1 MVVVLPMPRASV
13 SAAMAAKPGDL
24 CSVRKAKRKSWNRL
38 SRKGRPRASIA
49 LPGLFE
55 APEVEERLAAGL
67 LGAHA
72 PSEVSFE
79 GHLQVRTQLGV
90 EVVIEL
96 CTAEEGAQTVEP
108 LAKPGDH
115 L

>member
-1 MVVVLPMPRASV
+1 MQRAKGEAQVVEQAVEEGETAGF
-13 SAAMAAKPGDL
+13 A
-24 CSVRKAKRKSWNRL
+24 
-38 SRKGRPRASIA
+38 IA